1 MPRGLVYDNIVGSES
16 LNPLDELK
24 RLDQQVDQVPD
35 LAGLKPIF
43 ARLDEIAKAHSGD
56 FEVQLAADDVKQHV
70 VRRGK
75 ALREMTRAQASM
87 APPAIP
93 PVVESPAAAPPAA
106 PSAPPTAPSAPPPPA
121 RPAAVR
127 PAVSWRRPLMVG
139 AIAGSIV
146 SILLLAFLVN
156 QARKRNLNGAGVQLQ
171 IETIPPGASVRIT
184 SGSAGETRCVSN
196 CSVAVPPGNYQ
207 VTAFLDGYEP
217 AASGVTVSRGR
228 AASVNL
234 ALEPQPQMVR
244 VLTDLDQGKV
254 ALDDQPPADLVD
266 GQFVFDKIAP
276 GRHTVK
282 VISKNGEASFTVE
295 IIDAKLPSIEGPVTA
310 RNLMAVLVASLGS
323 QGRVVTSSGPMKLA
337 LNGQPQADAG
347 PAGADLV
354 NFQPGVDEIVVGEG
368 NNQHNMKE
376 SFGPAPMLT
385 AFIKSDL
392 NIGTLIVSTGE
403 DDVHVFLNNKEYAR
417 RTQRGQVRIP
427 AIGTVSVRIAKDG
440 FEAAPAQS
448 AEVKKGAEVRLEFK
462 MQPLPQLAALQIRGG
477 TPGAEVLIDQKSA
490 GTVGDDGAFTSST
503 VTPGDHLIELRRD
516 RYVPR
521 RLQRPFRA
529 GQTVALTGADVA
541 LASALGTLK
550 LARTPA
556 DAAVVYRRADE
567 AQNHELSANQVD
579 LPPGNYVVT
588 ARAQGYTER
597 TEHVQVAAGETHSL
611 ELALARVAV
620 VAAPPPTPKI
630 GGMADFEDPSAWS
643 KQGDLWTHRG
653 GGFIPYKSKPAGVIT
668 FTVQLLRGG
677 NLFRGGRIRWALQYV
692 DAKNYDLFELDRKN
706 LWSKVIIDGKIFER
720 GKYEHNLSD
729 KDRLYTLQIEVAP
742 EHLTHRVMS
751 GGAWMPLDTW
761 AETGRDFT
769 QGKFGFLVQGSDEI
783 GITDFQFVPK

>member
-1 MPRGLVYDNIVGSES
+1 VGSES
-16 LNPLDELK
+16 LNPLDEL
-24 RLDQQVDQVPD
+24 RGLDRQVDEVPD

-75 ALREMTRAQASM
+75 ALREMPPPDSVVIAP
-87 APPAIP
+87 APPAFQP
-93 PVVESPAAAPPAA
+93 PPSPA
-106 PSAPPTAPSAPPPPA
+106 PTPPA
-121 RPAAVR
+121 RPPAKVAQAAPVTTW
-127 PAVSWRRPLMVG
+127 SRPLMVG
-139 AIAGSIV
+139 AIVGSIV
-146 SILLLAFLVN
+146 SILLLALLVN
-156 QARKRNLNGAGVQLQ
+156 QARKRNLSGAGVQLQ
-171 IETIPPGASVRIT
+171 IATIPPGASVRVT
-184 SGSAGETRCVSN
+184 SAQTGETKCTSN
-196 CSVAVPPGNYQ
+196 CNLAIPPGNYQ

-217 AASGVTVSRGR
+217 AASGVTVSQGR

-254 ALDDQPPADLVD
+254 AFDDQPPADLVD
-266 GQFVFDKIAP
+266 GQFVFDKIPA
-276 GRHTVK
+276 GKHTVK
-282 VISKNGEASFTVE
+282 VISKNGEASFAVE
-295 IIDAKLPSIEGPVTA
+295 IADAKLPVVAGPVTA
-310 RNLMAVLVASLGS
+310 RNLMAVLVSSLGS

-337 LNGQPQADAG
+337 LNGQPQADAS
-347 PAGADLV
+347 PAGADLT

-368 NNQHNMKE
+368 SSQRNMKD

-417 RTQRGQVRIP
+417 KTQRGQVRIP

-440 FEAAPAQS
+440 FEAAPPQS

-462 MQPLPQLAALQIRGG
+462 MQALPQLAALTIHGA

-503 VTPGDHLIELRRD
+503 VPPGDHLIELRRD

-529 GQTVALTGADVA
+529 GQTVALTGADVV

-567 AQNHELSANQVD
+567 TQNHELSGNQVD
-579 LPPGNYVVT
+579 LPPGNYVIT
-588 ARAQGYTER
+588 GRAQGYTER
-597 TEHVQVAAGETHSL
+597 TERLQVAAGETHSL
-611 ELALARVAV
+611 DLALARVV
-620 VAAPPPTPKI
+620 VAAALPPAPKV
-630 GGMADFEDPSAWS
+630 GGMADFEDAGAWS
-643 KQGDLWTHRG
+643 KQGDLWTHKG
-653 GGFIPYKSKPAGVIT
+653 GGFIPYKAKASGVIT

-677 NLFRGGRIRWALQYV
+677 NLFRGGRIRWVLQYV

-706 LWSKVIIDGKIFER
+706 LWSKVIIDGKMFER

-729 KDRLYTLQIEVAP
+729 KDKLYTLQIEVAP
-742 EHLTHRVMS
+742 EHLTHRVMN

-783 GITDFQFVPK
+783 GITDFQLMPK

>member
-1 MPRGLVYDNIVGSES
+1 MGSES
-16 LNPLDELK
+16 LNPLDEL
-24 RLDQQVDQVPD
+24 RGLDQQVDEVPD

-43 ARLDEIAKAHSGD
+43 ARLDEIAKAYSGD
-56 FEVQLAADDVKQHV
+56 FEVQLAAEDVKLHV
-70 VRRGK
+70 VRRGR
-75 ALREMTRAQASM
+75 ALRDM
-87 APPAIP
+87 PPPDVVPDVVVDEPALPAFQP
-93 PVVESPAAAPPAA
+93 PPLSSPLPAR
-106 PSAPPTAPSAPPPPA
+106 PPA
-121 RPAAVR
+121 RTAPATSATT
-127 PAVSWRRPLMVG
+127 SLTTWRRPLMVG
-139 AIAGSIV
+139 VIAGSIA
-146 SILLLAFLVN
+146 SILLLALLVN
-156 QARKRNLNGAGVQLQ
+156 QARKRNLTGAGVQLQ
-171 IETIPPGASVRIT
+171 IATIPQGASVRIN
-184 SGSAGETRCVSN
+184 GEPKCTSN

-254 ALDDQPPADLVD
+254 AFDDQPPANLVD
-266 GQFVFDKIAP
+266 GQFVFDKIPP
-276 GRHTVK
+276 GKHTVK

-295 IIDAKLPSIEGPVTA
+295 ITDAKLPVIAGPVTA
-310 RNLMAVLVASLGS
+310 RNLIAVLVSSLGN

-337 LNGQPQADAG
+337 VNGQPQADAS
-347 PAGADLV
+347 PAGADLT

-368 NNQHNMKE
+368 SSQRNMKD

-417 RTQRGQVRIP
+417 KTQRGQVRIP
-427 AIGTVSVRIAKDG
+427 AIGTVSVRVAKDG

-448 AEVKKGAEVRLEFK
+448 AEVKKGAELRLEFK
-462 MQPLPQLAALQIRGG
+462 MQPLPQLAALTIHGA
-477 TPGAEVLIDQKSA
+477 TPGAEVLIDQKSVGA
-490 GTVGDDGAFTSST
+490 VGDDGAFTSST
-503 VTPGDHLIELRRD
+503 VPPGDHLIELRRD
-516 RYVPR
+516 RYMPR

-529 GQTVALTGADVA
+529 GQTIALSGADVA
-541 LASALGTLK
+541 LAPAVGTLK

-567 AQNHELSANQVD
+567 TQNHELSGNQVD
-579 LPPGNYVVT
+579 LPPGNYVIT
-588 ARAQGYTER
+588 GRAQGYTER
-597 TEHVQVAAGETHSL
+597 TERLQVAAGETHSL
-611 ELALARVAV
+611 DLALARVV
-620 VAAPPPTPKI
+620 VAAPPPAPKI

-653 GGFIPYKSKPAGVIT
+653 GGFIFYKPRPSGVIT

-677 NLFRGGRIRWALQYV
+677 NLFRGGRIRWVLQYV

-706 LWSKVIIDGKIFER
+706 LWSKVIIDGKPFER

-729 KDRLYTLQIEVAP
+729 KDKFYTLQIESAP
-742 EHLTHRVMS
+742 EHLTHRVMN

-761 AETGRDFT
+761 SETGRDFT
-769 QGKFGFLVQGSDEI
+769 QGKFAFLVQGNDEI
-783 GITDFQFVPK
+783 GITDFQFMPK

>member
-1 MPRGLVYDNIVGSES
+1 VPRELVYDNIVGSES
-16 LNPLDELK
+16 LNPLDEL
-24 RLDQQVDQVPD
+24 RSLDRQVDQVPD

-75 ALREMTRAQASM
+75 ALREMPP
-87 APPAIP
+87 PPAVPTVTVGAPGP
-93 PVVESPAAAPPAA
+93 PP
-106 PSAPPTAPSAPPPPA
+106 APPPAPTPA
-121 RPAAVR
+121 RPAAARPR
-127 PAVSWRRPLMVG
+127 PATSWRRPLMVG
-139 AIAGSIV
+139 VIAGSIV

-156 QARKRNLNGAGVQLQ
+156 QARKRNLSGAGVQLQ
-171 IETIPPGASVRIT
+171 IATNPPGASVRIT
-184 SGSAGETRCVSN
+184 SAQSGETQCTSD

-217 AASGVTVSRGR
+217 AASGVTVSPGR

-244 VLTDLDQGKV
+244 ILTDLDQGKV

-266 GQFVFDKIAP
+266 GQFVFDKIPA

-282 VISKNGEASFTVE
+282 VTSKNGEASFTVE
-295 IIDAKLPSIEGPVTA
+295 IADAKLPSIEGPVTA
-310 RNLMAVLVASLGS
+310 RNLMAVLVASLAS

-347 PAGADLV
+347 PAGADLT

-368 NNQHNMKE
+368 GNQRNMKE

-403 DDVHVFLNNKEYAR
+403 DEVHVFLNNKEYGR

-462 MQPLPQLAALQIRGG
+462 MQPLPQMAALTIHGA

-503 VTPGDHLIELRRD
+503 VAPGDHLIELRRE
-516 RYVPR
+516 RYIPR

-529 GQTVALTGADVA
+529 GQTVALSGADVA

-556 DAAVVYRRADE
+556 DAAVAYRRADE
-567 AQNHELSANQVD
+567 TQNHELSGNQVD

-588 ARAQGYTER
+588 GRAQGYTER
-597 TEHVQVAAGETHSL
+597 VERVQVAAGETHSL
-611 ELALARVAV
+611 DLALARVV
-620 VAAPPPTPKI
+620 VAAAPPPAPKI
-630 GGMADFEDPSAWS
+630 GGMADFEDPGAWS
-643 KQGDLWTHRG
+643 KQGDLWTHKG
-653 GGFIPYKSKPAGVIT
+653 GGFIPYKSKPGGVIT

-706 LWSKVIIDGKIFER
+706 LWSKVIIDGKTFER

-729 KDRLYTLQIEVAP
+729 KDKLYTLQIEVAP
-742 EHLTHRVMS
+742 EHLTHRVMN

-769 QGKFGFLVQGSDEI
+769 QGKFGFLVQGNDEI
-783 GITDFQFVPK
+783 GLADFQLAPK

>member
-1 MPRGLVYDNIVGSES
+1 
-16 LNPLDELK
+16 
-24 RLDQQVDQVPD
+24 
-35 LAGLKPIF
+35 
-43 ARLDEIAKAHSGD
+43 
-56 FEVQLAADDVKQHV
+56 
-70 VRRGK
+70 
-75 ALREMTRAQASM
+75 
-87 APPAIP
+87 
-93 PVVESPAAAPPAA
+93 
-106 PSAPPTAPSAPPPPA
+106 
-121 RPAAVR
+121 
-127 PAVSWRRPLMVG
+127 MVG
-139 AIAGSIV
+139 AIVGSIV
-146 SILLLAFLVN
+146 SILLLALLVN
-156 QARKRNLNGAGVQLQ
+156 QARRRNLTGAGVQLQ
-171 IETIPPGASVRIT
+171 IATIPQGASVRIN
-184 SGSAGETRCVSN
+184 GEPKCTSN

-254 ALDDQPPADLVD
+254 AFDDRPPADLVD
-266 GQFVFDKIAP
+266 GQFVFDKIPP

-282 VISKNGEASFTVE
+282 VTSKNGEASFTVE
-295 IIDAKLPSIEGPVTA
+295 IADAKLPVIAGPVTA
-310 RNLMAVLVASLGS
+310 RNLMAVLISSLGS
-323 QGRVVTSSGPMKLA
+323 QGRVVTSSGPLKLA
-337 LNGQPQADAG
+337 LNGQPQADAS
-347 PAGADLV
+347 PAGADLT

-368 NNQHNMKE
+368 SSQRNMKD

-427 AIGTVSVRIAKDG
+427 AIGTVSVRVAKDG
-440 FEAAPAQS
+440 FEAAAPQS

-462 MQPLPQLAALQIRGG
+462 MQALPQLAALTIHGA

-490 GTVGDDGAFTSST
+490 GMVGDDGAFTSST
-503 VTPGDHLIELRRD
+503 VQPGDHLIELRRD

-529 GQTVALTGADVA
+529 GQTIALSGADVV
-541 LASALGTLK
+541 LAPAVGTLK

-556 DAAVVYRRADE
+556 DAVVAYRRADE
-567 AQNHELSANQVD
+567 TQNHELSGNQVD
-579 LPPGNYVVT
+579 LPPGNYVIT
-588 ARAQGYTER
+588 GRAQGYTER
-597 TEHVQVAAGETHSL
+597 TERLQVAAGETHSL
-611 ELALARVAV
+611 DLALARVV
-620 VAAPPPTPKI
+620 VAAAPPPAPKI
-630 GGMADFEDPSAWS
+630 AGMAEFEDPNAWS
-643 KQGDLWTHRG
+643 KNGDLWTHKG
-653 GGFIPYKSKPAGVIT
+653 GGFIFYKLRPNGVIT

-677 NLFRGGRIRWALQYV
+677 NLFRGGRIRWVLQYV
-692 DAKNYDLFELDRKN
+692 DSKNYDLFELDRKN

-729 KDRLYTLQIEVAP
+729 KDKLYTLQIDSAP
-742 EHLTHRVMS
+742 EHLTHRVMN

-769 QGKFGFLVQGSDEI
+769 QGKFAFLVQGNDEI
-783 GITDFQFVPK
+783 GITDFQFMPK